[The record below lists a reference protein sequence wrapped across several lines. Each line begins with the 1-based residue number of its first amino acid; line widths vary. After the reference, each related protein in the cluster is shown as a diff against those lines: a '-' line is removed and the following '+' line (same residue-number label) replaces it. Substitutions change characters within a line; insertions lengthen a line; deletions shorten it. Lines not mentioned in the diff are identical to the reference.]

1 MGEGMSPS
9 IYTPPSHLGRF
20 EVENRLGKG
29 AVGFVYQLRD
39 PEDGKPYA
47 AKILHPKFRTG
58 TGRARFLT
66 EARALQAL
74 SHPNVIK
81 IVEVG
86 DLGHTQYFVME
97 FAGGGTLEALAE
109 RLGGLRLRAALT
121 TTAALLKGLEAVH
134 EAGMVHRDVK
144 PSNVLLTEDGRTK
157 LVDFGL
163 VRTWASE
170 VTQVGANLGTLLYSS
185 PEQRYDPRAVT
196 PPSDLYSVGATLC
209 MLLTGQRPPNLSMQG
224 LDPDMLRPFDPRVRP
239 ILERAGAYEP
249 DDRYQT
255 ATAMCADVMALR
267 ETLQATPDRLR
278 R

>member
-1 MGEGMSPS
+1 M
-9 IYTPPSHLGRF
+9 L
-20 EVENRLGKG
+20 
-29 AVGFVYQLRD
+29 
-39 PEDGKPYA
+39 YA
-47 AKILHPKFRTG
+47 AKILHPKFRSG

-74 SHPNVIK
+74 KHPNVIH

-97 FAGGGTLEALAE
+97 FAGGGTLESLAE

-134 EAGMVHRDVK
+134 AAGMVHRDVK
-144 PSNVLLTEDGRTK
+144 PSNVLLTDDGRTK

-163 VRTWASE
+163 VRTWASD

-185 PEQRYDPRAVT
+185 PEQRYDARSVT
-196 PPSDLYSVGATLC
+196 PPSDLYSVAATLC
-209 MLLTGQRPPNLSMQG
+209 MLLTGHRPPNLSMQA
-224 LDPDMLRPFDPRVRP
+224 LDHTMLLPFDPRVRL
-239 ILERAGAYEP
+239 ILEKGGAYEP
-249 DDRYQT
+249 EDRYPS
-255 ATAMCADVMALR
+255 AAEMCADVLALR
-267 ETLQATPDRLR
+267 ETLQATPDLAR